1 MGIIVGYNGIIV
13 GQNSRRIMGEKWDI
27 NNDRESNGDQNG
39 IYNPRKRIPKSH
51 LSLY

>member
-1 MGIIVGYNGIIV
+1 MGYNGIIV

-27 NNDRESNGDQNG
+27 NNDRESNDQNG